1 MLDTVRAIL
10 LFPYTS
16 HGACTIDSINH
27 LQSDVVNFAFT
38 KDEKNIYTNAIVTI
52 KVLDFRFGEFFFFF
66 KYSTGVFTGPEIYVL
81 VTNSFRKNP
90 KVSFTPSDRKAS
102 FPSPTGTK
110 SKMI

>member
-52 KVLDFRFGEFFFFF
+52 KVLDFRFGEFFFFALNILPA
-66 KYSTGVFTGPEIYVL
+66 SLPVPRFT
-81 VTNSFRKNP
+81 FW
-90 KVSFTPSDRKAS
+90 
-102 FPSPTGTK
+102 
-110 SKMI
+110 